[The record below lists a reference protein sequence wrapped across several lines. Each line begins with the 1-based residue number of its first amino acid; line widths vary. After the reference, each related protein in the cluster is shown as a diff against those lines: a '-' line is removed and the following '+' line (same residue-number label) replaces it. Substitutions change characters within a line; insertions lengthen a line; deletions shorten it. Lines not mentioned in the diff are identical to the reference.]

1 MPPLGAVLGG
11 VDFKHLYISLSSQT
25 FETLAE
31 AEKAGVPLIK
41 YGTFIQAIVDF
52 VIIAFAIF
60 MAVKAINRLKRQE
73 EAAPAEPPP
82 TLEEVILLREIRDA
96 LSK

>member
-1 MPPLGAVLGG
+1 VPSWAAW
-11 VDFKHLYISLSSQT
+11 ISNTST
-25 FETLAE
+25 FPSPARPSKPWRRRRRP
-31 AEKAGVPLIK
+31 ACPLIK

>member
-1 MPPLGAVLGG
+1 
-11 VDFKHLYISLSSQT
+11 
-25 FETLAE
+25 
-31 AEKAGVPLIK
+31 
-41 YGTFIQAIVDF
+41 
-52 VIIAFAIF
+52 